1 MMVKGLLWLLYCCG
15 ERELVCMPALH
26 VRKRGHFW
34 LLVNCWSCGRA
45 PPRPRAGEHARKT
58 QRTASG
64 GITLADSK
72 PDHPVRH
79 RWVHRARCV
88 RCVVLGLDL
97 PHARIMYCM
106 VYYACPWAGG
116 LKLPKVHFDLI
127 IANSSTFPSLSV
139 PTHSGTPHRSL
150 V

>member
-1 MMVKGLLWLLYCCG
+1 MMVKGLLWLLYCCR

-58 QRTASG
+58 QRRASG

-79 RWVHRARCV
+79 RWVRRARCV
-88 RCVVLGLDL
+88 RCVVLRLDL
-97 PHARIMYCM
+97 PLPGSCFLLALHR
-106 VYYACPWAGG
+106 PGG
-116 LKLPKVHFDLI
+116 GKGPRKQFQAVI
-127 IANSSTFPSLSV
+127 PFPDV
-139 PTHSGTPHRSL
+139 AIPIP
-150 V
+150 